1 MNRNNGKQTA
11 NESNTTNRGKSLLI
25 VNLIFLSKSLD
36 NKTCLIQFDNSIE
49 LDIDLVDQFTTNNR
63 FTTSQV
69 NQILSTSLL

>member
-1 MNRNNGKQTA
+1 MNRNNGKKTT

-36 NKTCLIQFDNSIE
+36 NKTCLIQFYNSIE
-49 LDIDLVDQFTTNNR
+49 LDIDLVDQFTTNDR

>member
-11 NESNTTNRGKSLLI
+11 NESNTTNRVKSLLI

-49 LDIDLVDQFTTNNR
+49 LDIDLVDQFTTNDR